1 MVHSLKFINLHIFIQ
16 FSFWMH
22 FIFAGEASTDPSR
35 SLNLSSG
42 WYLVGIEGVFCKLLR
57 SLMFSVS
64 SGFGRYP
71 SVSAS
76 SFDWLNLAR
85 RADFIPTAFCVYW
98 WGFSAQKLPHCRS
111 KTQPISLTKYG
122 NHTGFPVF
130 SRISIGIVDWHNI
143 WIFFSEGF
151 MVIEK
156 MGILVSRFRPR
167 FSPHILYY
175 LDQHGK
181 VLGYRLSV
189 RFFKEK
195 YAKWCNG
202 KLRSGWKIFFRLSR
216 TGQISVFAQT
226 EVRKKRP
233 MTLFHWNKKKRYFLC
248 PQLTQEECPP

>member
-1 MVHSLKFINLHIFIQ
+1 
-16 FSFWMH
+16 MH

-57 SLMFSVS
+57 SLIISVS

-76 SFDWLNLAR
+76 SFDWLDLAR

-98 WGFSAQKLPHCRS
+98 WGFSAQKLPHYRS

-130 SRISIGIVDWHNI
+130 SRTHVGIVNWHYI
-143 WIFFSEGF
+143 WFFFSEGF

-156 MGILVSRFRPR
+156 MRILVSRFRPR

-202 KLRSGWKIFFRLSR
+202 KLRSGWNIFSDLDGLDKYRYSLRQKYVKNVRWPFFIEIKRNNFLLAADRGGVSR
-216 TGQISVFAQT
+216 
-226 EVRKKRP
+226 
-233 MTLFHWNKKKRYFLC
+233 
-248 PQLTQEECPP
+248 